1 MTISKEQ
8 LTIAVR
14 ADVREELK
22 WAEAQEWQYRDE
34 PDTYTPEELAKVTAL
49 QAQWTALS
57 ERGEKEGWLEWSGG
71 YRDGEWEVADNRRHP
86 TRTVP
91 VRETKANRTRR
102 LIALE
107 HEIEQKVKQRVES
120 EWKALQKA
128 EEIADRVRRR

>member
-1 MTISKEQ
+1 MTITKEQ
-8 LTIAVR
+8 LTKTVK
-14 ADVREELK
+14 ADVREELN

-57 ERGEKEGWLEWSGG
+57 EQGEKEGWLAWSGG
-71 YRDGEWEVADNRRHP
+71 YRDGEWEVASNDRHP

-107 HEIEQKVKQRVES
+107 HEIEQKVKQRVDS
-120 EWKALQKA
+120 EWSALQKA
-128 EEIADRVRRR
+128 EQITARLRG